1 LFLPLTF
8 AQRLSMLAY
17 VRSGRSLRPLALIV
31 GVTLLMDAA
40 AACGHDPA
48 HTTKTLLELRSPSPA
63 PTPPAKPRVVPPG
76 VQIVGARELVFEIFG
91 RPGPGAVLEHRLA
104 ATNDW
109 AQPLWLP
116 VTAGF
121 SDAKGTRWLHVRLP
135 IRPNGSGGWVRRAD
149 VRSRRVPDK
158 IVVDLS
164 EHTLRRYVGKEL
176 VGHDRVAVGSPGTPT
191 PAGRFFVWAH
201 VGYADPSGPYGVF
214 ALGLSGFSDVIT
226 DWTGGGRI
234 AIHGTADPSDAGTDV
249 SHGCVRVYNPQMRGL
264 EDVPLGTPV
273 TIRA

>member
-1 LFLPLTF
+1 VLIGTLTVLVTAPACSRDAAPLSQT
-8 AQRLSMLAY
+8 LH
-17 VRSGRSLRPLALIV
+17 SLRPPSSLR
-31 GVTLLMDAA
+31 AA
-40 AACGHDPA
+40 
-48 HTTKTLLELRSPSPA
+48 
-63 PTPPAKPRVVPPG
+63 TPRETPRAIPPG
-76 VQIVGARELVFEIFG
+76 AQVVASRDLVFNVFG
-91 RPGPGAVLEHRLA
+91 QPGPGAVLEYRLD

-116 VTAGF
+116 VTDGF
-121 SDAKGTRWLHVRLP
+121 RDAEGTRWLRVRLP
-135 IRPNGSGGWVRRAD
+135 IRPNGAEGWVRRPD

-164 EHTLRRYVGKEL
+164 EHTLRRYLGKVL
-176 VGHDRVAVGSPGTPT
+176 VGHDRIAIGSPSTPT

-201 VGYADPSGPYGVF
+201 VGYADASGPYGVF

-249 SHGCVRVYNPQMRGL
+249 SHGCVRVYNPQMRTL